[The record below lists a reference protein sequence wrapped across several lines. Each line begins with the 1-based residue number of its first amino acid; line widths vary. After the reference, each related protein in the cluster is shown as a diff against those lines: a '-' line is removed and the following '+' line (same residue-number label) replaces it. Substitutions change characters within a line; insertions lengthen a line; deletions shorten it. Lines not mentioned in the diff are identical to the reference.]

1 MTSSNG
7 NLFPVTDPLCGEFT
21 GHWCVPF
28 TKASDVELWCFLWST
43 PDQAISNISFI
54 WFEWIWCLT
63 QQGMLTLLR
72 KPNQFMMTS
81 SNGNIFR
88 VTGHFY
94 KGQWRGALMFYLLC
108 ACGDGWVNNRKAGD
122 VRRLRIHYDVTDFLA
137 CLRKLCSY
145 WDPRIKNY

>member
-1 MTSSNG
+1 MDEWTCYFCGSLKNKTHSFNHYSLYGRLRDIIPKFDLGTMTSSNG

-63 QQGMLTLLR
+63 QRVLTLLR
-72 KPNQFMMTS
+72 KPNQS

-88 VTGHFY
+88 ITGP
-94 KGQWRGALMFYLLC
+94 LC
-108 ACGDGWVNNRKAGD
+108 GHRWIPLSNASDAELWC
-122 VRRLRIHYDVTDFLA
+122 FLW
-137 CLRKLCSY
+137 SV
-145 WDPRIKNY
+145 PE